1 MEQEQHRQNKK
12 LVDITFSDMQD
23 LIKEVAPTHDTAKD
37 IKALLC
43 HLYDIAIKREWCDIN
58 KAKKLE
64 IPPAPI
70 PKRQVYSDEDLYK
83 FWCDYKNGNV
93 FTGYILLMSYVVLRY
108 GELADIKK
116 KMSI

>member
-1 MEQEQHRQNKK
+1 MYQIFIDTEKYKNLSKSQQDKLRFAWNKIISLHNKK
-12 LVDITFSDMQD
+12 IVDVTFSDMQD

-70 PKRQVYSDEDLYK
+70 PKRQVYSDEDLHK
-83 FWCDYKNGNV
+83 
-93 FTGYILLMSYVVLRY
+93 
-108 GELADIKK
+108 
-116 KMSI
+116 